1 MLDTWWRRERRG
13 GEDKEGDA
21 TSDWQCNG
29 SHDDKQE
36 TLIFFYLLHFFKS
49 TLQKNSLCPYA
60 WQAHT
65 QEETGSC
72 LLTSSREE
80 LSWQRET
87 KRRVVWCPIAMLCI
101 WKAFY
106 RSIEGLCQDFLPV
119 GSSLHEL
126 QTLIDQWMCWEKHG
140 MNGIF
145 WTSRVHCIG
154 VTPPHKNIW
163 K

>member
-72 LLTSSREE
+72 LLTSSRDE

-87 KRRVVWCPIAMLCI
+87 KRRVVWCPIAMLGLYL
-101 WKAFY
+101 KGFLSEY
-106 RSIEGLCQDFLPV
+106 RRSMPRFLASGFQSTRTADTHRP
-119 GSSLHEL
+119 
-126 QTLIDQWMCWEKHG
+126 
-140 MNGIF
+140 MNVLRKT
-145 WTSRVHCIG
+145 WNEWHLMD
-154 VTPPHKNIW
+154 
-163 K
+163 

>member
-36 TLIFFYLLHFFKS
+36 TLIFFFTFFIFLKS

-72 LLTSSREE
+72 LLTSSRDE

-87 KRRVVWCPIAMLCI
+87 KRRVVWCPIAMLGLYL
-101 WKAFY
+101 KGFLSEY
-106 RSIEGLCQDFLPV
+106 RRSMPRFLASGFQSTRTADTHRP
-119 GSSLHEL
+119 
-126 QTLIDQWMCWEKHG
+126 
-140 MNGIF
+140 MNVLRKT
-145 WTSRVHCIG
+145 WNEWHLMD
-154 VTPPHKNIW
+154 
-163 K
+163 